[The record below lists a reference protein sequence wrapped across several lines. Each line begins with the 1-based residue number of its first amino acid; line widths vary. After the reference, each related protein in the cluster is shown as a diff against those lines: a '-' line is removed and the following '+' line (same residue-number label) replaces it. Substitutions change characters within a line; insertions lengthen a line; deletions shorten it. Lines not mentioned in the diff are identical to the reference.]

1 MKQIME
7 NWRSHL
13 NEEQASLP
21 PFEELPP
28 DAQGQLRE
36 LVGFVAALEAAVHS
50 AAEPIEEARPGTAA
64 SRRRSRRRRKREAAE
79 AWRKKIDD
87 YASHQGVSLAGL
99 KKADM
104 TPEQLRVYEEA
115 VEFLDPATA
124 LKLAAVENPLE
135 LPGVKQIIKFTKTEK
150 LLKWIGTTICGS
162 MGSELD
168 MTCIVNYMSGQ
179 AQGQ

>member
-13 NEEQASLP
+13 NEEQAPLP
-21 PFEELPP
+21 PFEDLPAH
-28 DAQGQLRE
+28 AQEQLHK
-36 LVGFVAALEAAVHS
+36 LVGFVVALETAVET
-50 AAEPIEEARPGTAA
+50 AAEPIEEARPGTGA
-64 SRRRSRRRRKREAAE
+64 SRRRSRHRRKRKAAE

-87 YASHQGVSLAGL
+87 YASRQGVSLTGL

-104 TPEQLRVYEEA
+104 TPEQLRVYEGA

-150 LLKWIGTTICGS
+150 LLNWIGTTFCGS

-179 AQGQ
+179 AQG